1 MKVHF
6 IAIGGA
12 VMHNLAISL
21 RNQGIKVTGSDDE
34 IYEPA
39 YTNLKN
45 ADLLP
50 AQLGWFPENITSD
63 LDAVILGMHAKEDN
77 IELIKARSLGLKIY
91 SFPAYVFEQTKN
103 KKRVVI
109 AGSHGK
115 TTITSMVMHVLRRCG
130 RKFDYLVGSRVPDF
144 ELTVNFSAHHDL
156 AVIEGDEYL
165 SSALERYPK
174 FHQYKPHIAVIT
186 GIAWDHINVF
196 PTFEN
201 YLRQFEIFIGTIE
214 KNGVLIYCNNDEP
227 LKIIVSKARN
237 DIRLLA
243 YDAAAYTIK
252 NNQTFIQYQNKQYPL
267 QIFGK
272 HNMYNLHAAWLVCR
286 ELNITDEAFLNAMQS
301 FKGASKRLELMAKTD
316 RLIIYRDFAHAP
328 SKLKATIKAVREM
341 YPGRKL
347 VACMELHTFS
357 SLNKQ
362 FLTQYRHSMNEA
374 DVPVV
379 FLLHH
384 AVEMKKLP
392 PIHNEEIVAAFDD
405 KRLQVVND
413 SAALLSFL
421 EHQTLNDS
429 VLLMMSSGN
438 FGGLDWTK
446 LNQLA

>member
-45 ADLLP
+45 AGLLP
-50 AQLGWFPENITSD
+50 AQLGWFPENITPD

-362 FLTQYRHSMNEA
+362 FLTQYRHSMNDA

-379 FLLHH
+379 FLSHH